1 MNLSESAQTELMRI
15 IQDWQSD
22 EAEQKEDDSQL
33 GYYKQELA
41 RLEFHCQSLMQENLS
56 LRASLEEYDE
66 RTGRTEEMLS
76 KLQTQNEQLQLDLS
90 ERSEQLRLR
99 EENFLDKYAQHNEDI
114 VEDLKKKLL

>member
-22 EAEQKEDDSQL
+22 EAEQKEDDSQV

-76 KLQTQNEQLQLDLS
+76 KLQIQNEQLQLDLS

-99 EENFLDKYAQHNEDI
+99 EENFLDKYAQHN
-114 VEDLKKKLL
+114 